1 MNSVSS
7 QPVQSHASMPRLLP
21 RVAWVIVLSVAAFFL
36 ATRVPRY
43 LVLTAQSYRPYFWPR
58 SSWLLPH
65 VLGGLLAILIG
76 PLQFWARIR
85 KDYVQVHRWS
95 GRVYLAAVVVGGI
108 ASLGLAATSK
118 VTLTCAAGLA
128 GLGLAWLTTAGMAFA
143 AVLHRNFAQHRQWV
157 IRSYVVTMA
166 FVTFRVVEDLL
177 EARGIGT
184 QAERLSLMSWACW
197 AVPLLFTEVAFQA
210 KAVFSRR

>member
-7 QPVQSHASMPRLLP
+7 HSVPSHVGISRLLP

-43 LVLTAQSYRPYFWPR
+43 LVLTEQSYGPYFWPR
-58 SSWLLPH
+58 SSWVLPH
-65 VLGGLLAILIG
+65 VIGGLLAILIG
-76 PLQFWARIR
+76 PLQFWSRIR
-85 KDYVQVHRWS
+85 REYIQVHSWS
-95 GRVYLAAVVVGGI
+95 GRVYLIGVVVGGI
-108 ASLGLAATSK
+108 ASFGLAATSQ
-118 VTLTCAAGLA
+118 VTLTYAAGLA
-128 GLGLAWLTTAGMAFA
+128 GLGLAWLTTAGMALA
-143 AVLHRNFAQHRQWV
+143 AVLHRNFALHRQWM

-177 EARGIGT
+177 EAKGIGT
-184 QAERLSLMSWACW
+184 KVDRLTLMSWACW